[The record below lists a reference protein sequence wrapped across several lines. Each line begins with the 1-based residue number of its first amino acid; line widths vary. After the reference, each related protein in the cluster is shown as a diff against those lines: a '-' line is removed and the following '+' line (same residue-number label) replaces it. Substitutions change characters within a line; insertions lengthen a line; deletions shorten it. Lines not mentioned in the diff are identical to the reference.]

1 MWANST
7 SRFRLFWKN
16 CEVMAP
22 PFCLSRACDVWD
34 LLEGPLVQPELIR
47 HMSSEWHQP
56 TLSFATVWPSA
67 WIGLGSSCA
76 AVSKSSWS
84 RSFWGPECH
93 AEFCVKML
101 HTAKLCVS
109 DGNLLSVLNFCQK
122 SRLRPCGP
130 AVFRRWASHP
140 PKSGVQQDTV
150 TLWTFCEM
158 VWSLHR
164 SSCSSCLSWTF
175 RHSNYISS
183 LQPTVGS
190 LVMLLWIPR
199 NSFSV
204 RRDSWIF
211 VLPQFAQSAVWG
223 DMRYIRCLI
232 TSANECEQSLR
243 CLVDIQG
250 YCCKT
255 LPKDQ
260 SFTEIES
267 SGIMP
272 YHAPWYSLEGA
283 RCSCFP
289 FLAWQPS
296 LHCINWWA
304 ALVAKFECDV
314 LAIPSTHD
322 SVDSVGWSHIGTLAS
337 CTQGIFFVAC
347 FSASGSGMLSKTL

>member
-122 SRLRPCGP
+122 KPS
-130 AVFRRWASHP
+130 AAMWACSVP
-140 PKSGVQQDTV
+140 PMSEPPTKIWRAT
-150 TLWTFCEM
+150 
-158 VWSLHR
+158 
-164 SSCSSCLSWTF
+164 
-175 RHSNYISS
+175 RHSDF
-183 LQPTVGS
+183 VDF
-190 LVMLLWIPR
+190 LWNGLI
-199 NSFSV
+199 
-204 RRDSWIF
+204 I
-211 VLPQFAQSAVWG
+211 AQ
-223 DMRYIRCLI
+223 
-232 TSANECEQSLR
+232 
-243 CLVDIQG
+243 IQ
-250 YCCKT
+250 
-255 LPKDQ
+255 LFQ
-260 SFTEIES
+260 LFI
-267 SGIMP
+267 
-272 YHAPWYSLEGA
+272 L
-283 RCSCFP
+283 
-289 FLAWQPS
+289 
-296 LHCINWWA
+296 N
-304 ALVAKFECDV
+304 
-314 LAIPSTHD
+314 
-322 SVDSVGWSHIGTLAS
+322 
-337 CTQGIFFVAC
+337 
-347 FSASGSGMLSKTL
+347 LSP